1 MQEKYNNLYEK
12 LVALK
17 QKVDNNEISMD
28 SLSNVEI
35 AALSLMYEIE
45 IMNLDE
51 KLAIDEAQLNGYKI
65 RFANAIEYL
74 KKKKNFEL

>member
-1 MQEKYNNLYEK
+1 
-12 LVALK
+12 
-17 QKVDNNEISMD
+17 MD

-45 IMNLDE
+45 MMNLDE

>member
-1 MQEKYNNLYEK
+1 MQEKYNSLYDK
-12 LVALK
+12 IVALK
-17 QKVDNNEISMD
+17 TKVENNEISMD
-28 SLSNVEI
+28 SLSSVEI

-51 KLAIDEAQLNGYKI
+51 QLAVDEAMLNGYKI
-65 RFANAIEYL
+65 RFTNAIDYL

>member
-45 IMNLDE
+45 MMNLDE
-51 KLAIDEAQLNGYKI
+51 KLAIRLTPPIIIIKTLNNSTTYSCRNI
-65 RFANAIEYL
+65 
-74 KKKKNFEL
+74 

>member
-12 LVALK
+12 IVALK
-17 QKVDNNEISMD
+17 EKVDNNQISMD

-45 IMNLDE
+45 IM
-51 KLAIDEAQLNGYKI
+51 KLN
-65 RFANAIEYL
+65 
-74 KKKKNFEL
+74 

>member
-1 MQEKYNNLYEK
+1 MQEKYNSLYDK
-12 LVALK
+12 IVALK
-17 QKVDNNEISMD
+17 TKVENNEISMD
-28 SLSNVEI
+28 SLSSVEI

-51 KLAIDEAQLNGYKI
+51 QLAVDEAMLNGYKI
-65 RFANAIEYL
+65 RFANAIDYL